1 MYNMLKS
8 SDYRLFCHLFQL
20 LFTLL
25 HIHVCEKKKYSK
37 TLFVLKNTLILQS
50 LLITKLKNTA
60 VVSWLNYSLFLKI

>member
-1 MYNMLKS
+1 MLKS

-37 TLFVLKNTLILQS
+37 TLFLFKNTLILQS

>member
-1 MYNMLKS
+1 MLKS

-37 TLFVLKNTLILQS
+37 TLLVLKNTLILQS

>member
-1 MYNMLKS
+1 MLKS

-37 TLFVLKNTLILQS
+37 TLLVLKNTLILQS
-50 LLITKLKNTA
+50 LLITKLKNIA

>member
-1 MYNMLKS
+1 MLKS

-50 LLITKLKNTA
+50 LLINNVKIWPFVLQA
-60 VVSWLNYSLFLKI
+60 QLFIIIMKI

>member
-1 MYNMLKS
+1 MLKS

>member
-1 MYNMLKS
+1 MLKS

-37 TLFVLKNTLILQS
+37 TLFVSKNTLILQT